1 MVDYAELISQVLNII
16 LPAAATLLA
25 AWFAVLGNKMKIAYE
40 EKANT
45 EIKQNVVKA
54 TVAWVQQLYA
64 ALEGPEKLEKAVD
77 RASALLTE
85 KGIAISDL
93 ELEMLIESA
102 VYGLKQG
109 LTTEVLD
116 TTVIEELTQ
125 EAQEEK
131 AK

>member
-1 MVDYAELISQVLNII
+1 MVDYAELINQVLNII

-116 TTVIEELTQ
+116 TTVVEELTQ
-125 EAQEEK
+125 EVIEEK

>member
-1 MVDYAELISQVLNII
+1 MVDYAELINQILNII

-116 TTVIEELTQ
+116 TTVVEELTQ
-125 EAQEEK
+125 EVIEEK